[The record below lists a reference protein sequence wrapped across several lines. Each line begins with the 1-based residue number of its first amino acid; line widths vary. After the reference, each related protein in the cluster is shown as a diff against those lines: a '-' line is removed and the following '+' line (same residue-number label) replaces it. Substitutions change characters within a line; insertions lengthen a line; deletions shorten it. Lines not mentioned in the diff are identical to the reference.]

1 MKKKITFRTWS
12 IKDLDIDTVIA
23 KHIELVTTPRTELI
37 NWEEYLTCDTK
48 NIKEPIYKVI
58 GKIKPIPRKDIL
70 YHKYIFLIH
79 IIIAK
84 CENSKDGTI
93 RLNYN
98 VLKEVLGRCIG
109 DMLNTLKKLNI
120 INISPFYK
128 IGEYSRLIWL
138 CNWNITHKDI
148 TNFKVIEYSNKIK
161 KILGDRENSTGNYT
175 KKFINS
181 YNETL
186 SMLKMPYKKEALEYL
201 SRKEFAT
208 EHSKLFYYSRI
219 NNFQETENIIS
230 SIDKNNR
237 IYHYLTNTPKS
248 LKKFFNIKFQADICN
263 SHPLLFSKY
272 LIRKYNLKYDFIK
285 ELCRINLNIDT
296 NRSSIR
302 YEGKQ
307 LRNILKNKQIE
318 VPKVKDLPHDII
330 VYIYRTSKGYFWDDF
345 KDLFKDMERGEV
357 KVALFREIF
366 YSLSTTVKHKNFGK
380 LFVERYPNV
389 WKIIRSFK
397 MEKDSLLP
405 NKMMQLES
413 EIFKDILARCFN
425 IGWQVVNIH
434 DAIIVLDTNA
444 NIECRNKDIEN
455 IISTVYEQYSLFP
468 SISIETFSPQI

>member
-1 MKKKITFRTWS
+1 MRHEKKITFRTWS

-181 YNETL
+181 YNESL

-330 VYIYRTSKGYFWDDF
+330 VYIYRTSKGYFG
-345 KDLFKDMERGEV
+345 MISR
-357 KVALFREIF
+357 I
-366 YSLSTTVKHKNFGK
+366 YSKIWNEGK
-380 LFVERYPNV
+380 
-389 WKIIRSFK
+389 
-397 MEKDSLLP
+397 
-405 NKMMQLES
+405 
-413 EIFKDILARCFN
+413 
-425 IGWQVVNIH
+425 
-434 DAIIVLDTNA
+434 
-444 NIECRNKDIEN
+444 
-455 IISTVYEQYSLFP
+455 
-468 SISIETFSPQI
+468 

>member
-23 KHIELVTTPRTELI
+23 KHIELVTTPRTELV

-79 IIIAK
+79 IIISK

-98 VLKEVLGRCIG
+98 VLKEVLGRCVG

-181 YNETL
+181 YNESL

-201 SRKEFAT
+201 SRKEFTT

-219 NNFQETENIIS
+219 NNFQETENRIS

-272 LIRKYNLKYDFIK
+272 LIRKHCCPIK
-285 ELCRINLNIDT
+285 I
-296 NRSSIR
+296 
-302 YEGKQ
+302 
-307 LRNILKNKQIE
+307 
-318 VPKVKDLPHDII
+318 
-330 VYIYRTSKGYFWDDF
+330 
-345 KDLFKDMERGEV
+345 
-357 KVALFREIF
+357 
-366 YSLSTTVKHKNFGK
+366 
-380 LFVERYPNV
+380 
-389 WKIIRSFK
+389 
-397 MEKDSLLP
+397 
-405 NKMMQLES
+405 
-413 EIFKDILARCFN
+413 
-425 IGWQVVNIH
+425 
-434 DAIIVLDTNA
+434 
-444 NIECRNKDIEN
+444 
-455 IISTVYEQYSLFP
+455 
-468 SISIETFSPQI
+468 